1 MLTMQ
6 PDVNACILGGNDQ
19 RFVYAVLHC
28 LLLPQRSQAML
39 ANKSALN
46 SWYTPGM
53 LHEED

>member
-6 PDVNACILGGNDQ
+6 PDANACILGGNDQ

-28 LLLPQRSQAML
+28 LLLPPRSQAML

-46 SWYTPGM
+46 SWYTPGTT
-53 LHEED
+53 HAA